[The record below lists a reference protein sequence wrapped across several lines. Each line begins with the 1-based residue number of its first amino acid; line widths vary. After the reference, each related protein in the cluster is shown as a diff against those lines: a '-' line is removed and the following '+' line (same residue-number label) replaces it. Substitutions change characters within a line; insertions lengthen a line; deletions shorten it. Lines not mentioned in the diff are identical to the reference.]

1 MPFMYPFILTED
13 HGRFRRLLHRY
24 SYLSRTREGK
34 TYISFYS
41 KMVFNCMNIYFLFTH
56 SLIHGYLGCF
66 HFGAIL
72 NKAVMNIW
80 FYFWTSV
87 LWM

>member
-41 KMVFNCMNIYFLFTH
+41 KPGT
-56 SLIHGYLGCF
+56 
-66 HFGAIL
+66 IL
-72 NKAVMNIW
+72 NNFHMLTLVNKRCSIA
-80 FYFWTSV
+80 
-87 LWM
+87 